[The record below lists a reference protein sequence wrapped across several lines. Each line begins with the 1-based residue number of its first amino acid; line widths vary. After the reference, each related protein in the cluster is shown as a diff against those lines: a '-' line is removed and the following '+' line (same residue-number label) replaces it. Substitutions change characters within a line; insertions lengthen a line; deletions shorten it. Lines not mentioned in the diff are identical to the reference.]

1 MLQNNLNEVGLVP
14 LALST
19 ANQSKLIV
27 PANLLEK
34 FNNKSNATASGVVDD
49 PVDRNNKDWVP
60 FCIPPDELVTNVA
73 DDFVVLVPVVT
84 DVPDPIIPTLLQFD
98 APIPLVKLL
107 AQFDISAK
115 F

>member
-1 MLQNNLNEVGLVP
+1 MLQNNLNELGLVP
-14 LALST
+14 LELST
-19 ANQSKLIV
+19 ADQSKLIV

-34 FNNKSNATASGVVDD
+34 FNNMSTATASGVAVEPD
-49 PVDRNNKDWVP
+49 DRNNKDSVP
-60 FCIPPDELVTNVA
+60 FCIPPDEPETNVA

-98 APIPLVKLL
+98 APIPLMKLL

>member
-1 MLQNNLNEVGLVP
+1 
-14 LALST
+14 
-19 ANQSKLIV
+19 
-27 PANLLEK
+27 
-34 FNNKSNATASGVVDD
+34 
-49 PVDRNNKDWVP
+49 
-60 FCIPPDELVTNVA
+60 VTNVA

-98 APIPLVKLL
+98 APTPLVKLV